1 FGLIRVFIFLNR
13 FCIYGFRV
21 LLFISVNS
29 GFGFRVTFGC
39 KALITTV

>member
-1 FGLIRVFIFLNR
+1 FLNR

-39 KALITTV
+39 KALLKSITFISVILH